1 VLRRIELEVLAT
13 VERGDTVSEL
23 ATKLNHSESYLSR
36 AVTDLAEKSLLYTE
50 RDGRRKRVVPSDAR
64 AVELYQDLVR
74 QYPHIEFPELL
85 TGKCLEVLYH
95 LDQPRTVAD
104 LAARSDNYRNTVNR
118 VLKRLR
124 DRGLVGTT
132 DSQYQF
138 NGDFDRLHD
147 FAREL
152 AHHLHRRR
160 LESVAP
166 NGSILW
172 EAHDEFLAQT
182 ETDVNADGFHETG
195 LARFAAFGLQFLLT
209 SHRYYFYSEDLDAVS
224 PAELCCH
231 TLLIDDDSRH
241 RSYCLLLLSTVDI
254 DEDDL
259 RERAVK
265 YGLEDEIDALLR
277 YLDTRGAAEST
288 RLPEWSAFQELA
300 ADYEVTLPQ

>member
-1 VLRRIELEVLAT
+1 
-13 VERGDTVSEL
+13 
-23 ATKLNHSESYLSR
+23 
-36 AVTDLAEKSLLYTE
+36 
-50 RDGRRKRVVPSDAR
+50 
-64 AVELYQDLVR
+64 
-74 QYPHIEFPELL
+74 
-85 TGKCLEVLYH
+85 
-95 LDQPRTVAD
+95 
-104 LAARSDNYRNTVNR
+104 
-118 VLKRLR
+118 
-124 DRGLVGTT
+124 
-132 DSQYQF
+132 
-138 NGDFDRLHD
+138 
-147 FAREL
+147 
-152 AHHLHRRR
+152 
-160 LESVAP
+160 VAP

-182 ETDVNADGFHETG
+182 ETDVDADGFHETG

-224 PAELCCH
+224 PAALCCH